1 MGIAPFSH
9 DLRPWF
15 KRASARPLADAGD
28 LLGRRRRSGIPW
40 HDSLLLAGLLLV
52 VVGWIVLRL
61 LLTLLA
67 AH

>member
-15 KRASARPLADAGD
+15 RRANARPLAEA
-28 LLGRRRRSGIPW
+28 LKLGRRRRSGIPW